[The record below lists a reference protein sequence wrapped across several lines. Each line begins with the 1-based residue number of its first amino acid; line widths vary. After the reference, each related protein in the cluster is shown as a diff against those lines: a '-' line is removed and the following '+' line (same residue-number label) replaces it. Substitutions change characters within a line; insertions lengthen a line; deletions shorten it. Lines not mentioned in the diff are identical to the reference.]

1 MIMISERELI
11 TTISTLTEDALR
23 RWIALGWIV
32 PVEDDQTVLFDTVD
46 VARVRLISELHFD
59 LDIEEDTLTM
69 VLSLLDQLYAVR
81 RSLSAVMAAVAAQ
94 PDDVRV
100 SIATLVEAQRG
111 FSAERRE

>member
-1 MIMISERELI
+1 MTMIDERELI
-11 TTISTLTEDALR
+11 TTISALTQDALW

-32 PVEDDQTVLFDTVD
+32 PAEGAQTILFDTAD

-59 LDIEEDTLTM
+59 LAIEEDNITM

-100 SIATLVEAQRG
+100 SIATLVDAQRVMLV
-111 FSAERRE
+111 ERRE